1 MHEKQ
6 LEKLQET
13 TRTQLESVQ
22 PFLTQISSEIGQS
35 VERIRS
41 REKHL
46 NEQLD
51 GMLQEHRHTR
61 NALAEIRE
69 KYRFVILKCIVNHAS
84 LAKQVGV
91 LQLVKKHFNV

>member
-6 LEKLQET
+6 LAKLQET
-13 TRTQLESVQ
+13 TRAQFDLVQ
-22 PFLTQISSEIGQS
+22 PFLNQISSDIGQS

-51 GMLQEHRHTR
+51 GMLQEHRQAR

-69 KYRFVILKCIVNHAS
+69 KYR
-84 LAKQVGV
+84 
-91 LQLVKKHFNV
+91 

>member
-13 TRTQLESVQ
+13 TRIQFDLVQ
-22 PFLTQISSEIGQS
+22 PFLSQMSSEIGQS
-35 VERIRS
+35 VDRIRS

-51 GMLQEHRHTR
+51 GLLQEHRQAR
-61 NALAEIRE
+61 NALAEVRE
-69 KYRFVILKCIVNHAS
+69 KYR
-84 LAKQVGV
+84 
-91 LQLVKKHFNV
+91 